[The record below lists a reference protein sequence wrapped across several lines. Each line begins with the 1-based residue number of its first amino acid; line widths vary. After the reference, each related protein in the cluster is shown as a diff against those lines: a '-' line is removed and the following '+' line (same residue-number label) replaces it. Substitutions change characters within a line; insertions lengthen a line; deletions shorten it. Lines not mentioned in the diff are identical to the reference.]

1 MYDVLGPL
9 DRIPLLVHKH
19 SCYSA
24 RPRIQ
29 IFVSAPH
36 SEINVPVMQA
46 KRNVANC
53 MRKIPAAD
61 TALKA
66 KKSKYMRWP
75 CEGNMLSSA
84 RNSAVK

>member
-1 MYDVLGPL
+1 MYDALGPL

-19 SCYSA
+19 SCYPA

-66 KKSKYMRWP
+66 KNVNT
-75 CEGNMLSSA
+75 CAGH
-84 RNSAVK
+84 VKEICLVAPATRR